1 MKNLILI
8 FTLLLFIFP
17 FNCST
22 EPEDK
27 SNEGLKLIIQNG
39 YYTEVS
45 RADTQIECSIDFDYG
60 VIGDTCYIG
69 GYGIDWG
76 DERGG
81 SVNWYLKQKLE
92 PGIIYSIHNTFNL
105 DRVVSKGPL
114 IGMQGYLKGSS
125 ESDSRLKVE
134 YQLKKK

>member
-1 MKNLILI
+1 MKYLVLI
-8 FTLLLFIFP
+8 FNLFLFILHL
-17 FNCST
+17 NCST

-27 SNEGLKLIIQNG
+27 PNEELKLVIQNG

-45 RADTQIECSIDFDYG
+45 MADTQIQYSLDFDYG

-92 PGIIYSIHNTFNL
+92 PGRIYSIHDSFNL
-105 DRVVSKGPL
+105 DSIAPTNPL
-114 IGMQGYLKGSS
+114 VGMQGYLKGSS
-125 ESDSRLKVE
+125 ESDIRLKVE